1 MNCLFWPSASKDEFL
16 SLSQMFKL
24 LLWAS
29 RQVRARVQTYNTFIQ
44 VLQVIMYHEGAV
56 SHCDNVTIQYQPINC
71 CSTLL
76 CKTRS
81 DSMAICVLPQIY
93 WKLLP
98 QLAHTRQVD
107 LTSSVSVF
115 NRSIDFYLLNMSSS
129 LSHFRPRVCI
139 GRTSG
144 LVCDGVSD
152 CIFGEDEDPQ
162 LCQTSSSHK
171 AVPERK

>member
-44 VLQVIMYHEGAV
+44 VLQVLMYH
-56 SHCDNVTIQYQPINC
+56 VTMSQSNINQ
-71 CSTLL
+71 SIIVQRHYA
-76 CKTRS
+76 KR
-81 DSMAICVLPQIY
+81 
-93 WKLLP
+93 
-98 QLAHTRQVD
+98 D
-107 LTSSVSVF
+107 LTPWRHHVFSPRSTGNSYRSSHILGRLTKHYLSLF
-115 NRSIDFYLLNMSSS
+115 LIDRSIFTSSTSSS
-129 LSHFRPRVCI
+129 LSHFLSRVCI